1 MFGQPLGGMQ
11 TSPQNPNNDYAVPS
25 SPADGVSEVAF
36 SPSSQFLVASSWAAT
51 LSCWECQAQEAM
63 GGVSAVQATPR
74 AQCTLQAPALCCS
87 ATNDMVFAGCGDG
100 SLQMWRL
107 GQPQAQQVGKHDAP
121 IKHSFHVAET
131 NVVLTGGWDKSVRAW
146 DCRTPNPVATIPL
159 PERCY
164 AMDVRHP
171 LLVVGTAERKVC
183 IYDLSSANWQQP
195 YRVEDSPLRHQTR
208 CVAAFPDRE
217 GFAIG
222 SIEGR
227 VGIHHVDPKNAHR
240 NFAFKCHRETQDAR
254 AGQTGLCNIYAVN
267 SIAFHHLGTF
277 ATAGSDGVYNYWDK
291 DSKQRLMQFK
301 KAAQTISTACFSP
314 SGGLY
319 AYALSYDW
327 SRGSESHSPQIP
339 NQIMIHRVQKDEITQ
354 RNKKPGRK

>member
-1 MFGQPLGGMQ
+1 M
-11 TSPQNPNNDYAVPS
+11 A
-25 SPADGVSEVAF
+25 
-36 SPSSQFLVASSWAAT
+36 
-51 LSCWECQAQEAM
+51 
-63 GGVSAVQATPR
+63 
-74 AQCTLQAPALCCS
+74 
-87 ATNDMVFAGCGDG
+87 
-100 SLQMWRL
+100 WRGARHL
-107 GQPQAQQVGKHDAP
+107 
-121 IKHSFHVAET
+121 IKT
-131 NVVLTGGWDKSVRAW
+131 
-146 DCRTPNPVATIPL
+146 
-159 PERCY
+159 
-164 AMDVRHP
+164 
-171 LLVVGTAERKVC
+171 
-183 IYDLSSANWQQP
+183 Q
-195 YRVEDSPLRHQTR
+195 
-208 CVAAFPDRE
+208 
-217 GFAIG
+217 
-222 SIEGR
+222 
-227 VGIHHVDPKNAHR
+227 VDPKNAHR

-339 NQIMIHRVQKDEITQ
+339 DQLMIHRVQKDEITQ

>member
-121 IKHSFHVAET
+121 IKHCFHVAET

-240 NFAFKCHRETQDAR
+240 NFAFKCHRENND
-254 AGQTGLCNIYAVN
+254 IYAVN
-267 SIAFHHLGTF
+267 CIAFHPTFGTF
-277 ATAGSDGVYNYWDK
+277 ATTGSDGTFNFWDK
-291 DSKQRLMQFK
+291 EARQRLKQFN
-301 KAAQTISTACFSP
+301 KACSP
-314 SGGLY
+314 IPVGAFNREGNIF
-319 AYALSYDW
+319 AYAVSYDW
-327 SRGSESHSPQIP
+327 SKGSEHYNPRTNHLLLHPVPDTEIKSRS
-339 NQIMIHRVQKDEITQ
+339 NQ
-354 RNKKPGRK
+354 KKTFGGRR